1 MCKVRELVDMCRQHT
16 CDKLPWPDMVHRD
29 AMKHIMAQRSTVHTL
44 LLHKVRQAAQLGLKQ
59 QLPAGPLMQVRQ
71 QRRLQQA
78 LAGILLDG
86 RLPQIVT
93 AVLWVYTSS

>member
-1 MCKVRELVDMCRQHT
+1 
-16 CDKLPWPDMVHRD
+16 MVHRD
-29 AMKHIMAQRSTVHTL
+29 AMKHIMAQRRTADTL

-71 QRRLQQA
+71 RRRLQQA